1 MKFVFLLSLLAVP
14 AHASSEGMCSAE
26 LKYLDGREQ
35 TAVMSCEDENAGKC
49 LNEIV
54 LKDGTRDWKE
64 VSCQ

>member
-1 MKFVFLLSLLAVP
+1 MKFALLLSLLSFP
-14 AHASSEGMCSAE
+14 AHASSVGMCSAE

-49 LNEIV
+49 LNEVV
-54 LKDGTRDWKE
+54 LKDGTHDWQE